1 MDLVR
6 DTVAMGDGIQVE
18 VKRHLGTV
26 YLDVTMDGMAE
37 AARAVLLYGGDYR
50 TQWDT
55 AMKKLKA
62 LTQQYRDV
70 MIDNYGL
77 KDYDFSLCLMNDED
91 TDYVLV
97 EFVNGKLK
105 RSVVD

>member
-1 MDLVR
+1 
-6 DTVAMGDGIQVE
+6 
-18 VKRHLGTV
+18 
-26 YLDVTMDGMAE
+26 
-37 AARAVLLYGGDYR
+37 
-50 TQWDT
+50 
-55 AMKKLKA
+55 MKKLKA
-62 LTQQYRDV
+62 LNHQYRDV
-70 MIDNYGL
+70 LIDIYGL

>member
-1 MDLVR
+1 
-6 DTVAMGDGIQVE
+6 
-18 VKRHLGTV
+18 
-26 YLDVTMDGMAE
+26 MDGMTAT
-37 AARAVLLYGGDYR
+37 ARAVLQYGGDYR

-55 AMKKLKA
+55 SMEKLKA
-62 LTQQYRDV
+62 LNKQYRDV

-77 KDYDFSLCLMNDED
+77 KNYNFSLCLVNDED
-91 TDYVLV
+91 PEYVLV